1 VAAPVGQ
8 DRPCGGKECPTRR
21 AVEELYAVQSVHV
34 GWSKGLGP
42 TVKYDCRLKIFYI
55 IINNHNNH
63 FILGGGKR
71 GDEGGAGDE
80 THPSAFLQEE
90 ANGT

>member
-21 AVEELYAVQSVHV
+21 AVEELYAVQSVNV
-34 GWSKGLGP
+34 GWPKGLGP
-42 TVKYDCRLKIFYI
+42 TVKYDCRLNITYI
-55 IINNHNNH
+55 YKYNHNNDI
-63 FILGGGKR
+63 ILGGGKR

-80 THPSAFLQEE
+80 THPSAVL
-90 ANGT
+90 